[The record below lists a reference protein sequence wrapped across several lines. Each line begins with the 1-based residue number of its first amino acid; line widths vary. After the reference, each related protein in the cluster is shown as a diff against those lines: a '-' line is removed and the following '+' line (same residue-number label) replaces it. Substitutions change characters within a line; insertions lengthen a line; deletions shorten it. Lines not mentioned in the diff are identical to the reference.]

1 MQYVQ
6 HLTVWNV
13 NKSKYNWKHGEYTF
27 AYCCGEKWKKLC
39 KSDLALFGAP
49 WITNIQLAIHSTYEM
64 EHDQQFVQT
73 CLDMRAYIKLKLA
86 LRWSRKK
93 LEEEEEEE
101 AAEARTE

>member
-1 MQYVQ
+1 
-6 HLTVWNV
+6 
-13 NKSKYNWKHGEYTF
+13 
-27 AYCCGEKWKKLC
+27 
-39 KSDLALFGAP
+39 
-49 WITNIQLAIHSTYEM
+49 M